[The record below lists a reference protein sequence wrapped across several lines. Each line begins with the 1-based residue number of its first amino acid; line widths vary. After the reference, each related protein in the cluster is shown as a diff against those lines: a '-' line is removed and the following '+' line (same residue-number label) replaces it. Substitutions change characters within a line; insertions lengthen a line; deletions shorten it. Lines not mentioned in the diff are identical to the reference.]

1 MLISSFVGWHCGAR
15 ALRTYRVLCP
25 CVSVLFTFHNPVLH
39 FHNCVQD
46 VLILVPGTTFLAAC
60 TSAACGAFRRNSS
73 HPLLSGVMRA
83 QKSPAREAARWRFL
97 YARLRIELGCRE
109 HLWPKVHD
117 MSAALR
123 ALTCAVSMAE
133 ALPTAAEAAIAAYM
147 RSRCSD
153 ELCSRKRE

>member
-1 MLISSFVGWHCGAR
+1 MLPAGMQGSDVRQGFGAR
-15 ALRTYRVLCP
+15 FQPRWLALRCKSASNLPGAVP
-25 CVSVLFTFHNPVLH
+25 CV
-39 FHNCVQD
+39 
-46 VLILVPGTTFLAAC
+46 G
-60 TSAACGAFRRNSS
+60 RSS
-73 HPLLSGVMRA
+73 HVSQSRFTLSQLRSRCLKFGSWNDVSRRLHKLLLAVHLDDPHRTT
-83 QKSPAREAARWRFL
+83 PERC
-97 YARLRIELGCRE
+97 YARLRIETGCRE

-147 RSRCSD
+147 RSRCSG